1 MTTTSR
7 IRIRAGTP
15 ADLDALTE
23 LHFDAFED
31 NVMSPLMYPNGP
43 SEDCKAK
50 FRGQLLPPPAAQKD
64 KKKGEPF
71 LYVAELLPEDGL
83 ADGLPEIVAMAKGTI
98 YREQRP
104 EEEWKAPLPPITA
117 DDFGEGADIAV
128 VNAFI
133 GQLNLRQQELAKGEA
148 MLYLGLLGCKQDRQR
163 LGAGSALLKLCA
175 DIADDL
181 GLPCR
186 LEASPAGYALYRK
199 FGYEDVGVEDLH
211 VTEKWG
217 VVNTDGSNWGGNHA
231 AALIGPAP
239 AGVMRNVIM
248 RRPPKKPTA

>member
-50 FRGQLLPPPAAQKD
+50 FRGQLLPPPAAEND

-98 YREQRP
+98 YREQRS

-148 MLYLGLLGCKQDRQR
+148 ALCKYCCFPILSLGHLLIPQSRSWPPWLQAGPATVGRWVSPLKIVRRYRRQS
-163 LGAGSALLKLCA
+163 GSPLSPR
-175 DIADDL
+175 
-181 GLPCR
+181 GLPCGLR
-186 LEASPAGYALYRK
+186 AVPEVWIRRCQRGGPPCYRK
-199 FGYEDVGVEDLH
+199 M
-211 VTEKWG
+211 
-217 VVNTDGSNWGGNHA
+217 GSSQH
-231 AALIGPAP
+231 
-239 AGVMRNVIM
+239 
-248 RRPPKKPTA
+248 